1 MILIEVLRS
10 NRTRNGLI
18 STFGAKGYI
27 GVKKKRQ
34 PILGVSFCTELGNWF
49 ELLGNLFDRL
59 EPVFVESKGLK
70 NKGLML

>member
-27 GVKKKRQ
+27 GVKKRDNRY
-34 PILGVSFCTELGNWF
+34 SAS
-49 ELLGNLFDRL
+49 LFVPRAGI
-59 EPVFVESKGLK
+59 EPALP
-70 NKGLML
+70 

>member
-27 GVKKKRQ
+27 GVKKRDNRY
-34 PILGVSFCTELGNWF
+34 SAS
-49 ELLGNLFDRL
+49 LFV
-59 EPVFVESKGLK
+59 PSSGIGLNSWAIYSTVWSLFLWK
-70 NKGLML
+70 VKD

>member
-34 PILGVSFCTELGNWF
+34 PILGVSFVPRAGI
-49 ELLGNLFDRL
+49 
-59 EPVFVESKGLK
+59 EPALP
-70 NKGLML
+70 

>member
-34 PILGVSFCTELGNWF
+34 PILGVSFCTEAGKFF
-49 ELLGNLFDRL
+49 EHFFDFAQAINRIFL
-59 EPVFVESKGLK
+59 E
-70 NKGLML
+70 